1 MPIKT
6 FLGQESDNE
15 LINLIPF
22 LIWLSKKPDVRP
34 VCDLYTEYS
43 LTHALSK
50 KVTTIDKTVAS
61 THADLE
67 GDTSDEPLTDRR
79 RDQPEMYYAK
89 SEEQQ
94 HNRNTRKMECVFFK
108 ESKTPTTPR
117 TKNKVFMRPEL
128 LKTIRSSKLVSS

>member
-1 MPIKT
+1 M
-6 FLGQESDNE
+6 
-15 LINLIPF
+15 
-22 LIWLSKKPDVRP
+22 RP
-34 VCDLYTEYS
+34 VCDLYTEYTS
-43 LTHALSK
+43 THSLSK
-50 KVTTIDKTVAS
+50 KVTALETTAAF

-67 GDTSDEPLTDRR
+67 GETSDEPLTDRR

-94 HNRNTRKMECVFFK
+94 HNRNTRRMECVFFK

-128 LKTIRSSKLVSS
+128 LKTIRSSKLINY